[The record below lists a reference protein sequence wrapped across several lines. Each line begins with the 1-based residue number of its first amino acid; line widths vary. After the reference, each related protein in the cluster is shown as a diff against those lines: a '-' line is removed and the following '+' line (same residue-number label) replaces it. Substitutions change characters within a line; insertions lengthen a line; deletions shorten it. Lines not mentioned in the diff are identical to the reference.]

1 MSYMSDI
8 DILCQEAG
16 IDPDE
21 LEAYREEEAKK
32 GHTITNHVLPPYRAR
47 EGHMPRHAIM
57 SPPHFRYP

>member
-1 MSYMSDI
+1 MSDI

-32 GHTITNHVLPPYRAR
+32 GHTIGYEEAITAYRERDINGTNRTL
-47 EGHMPRHAIM
+47 
-57 SPPHFRYP
+57 

>member
-32 GHTITNHVLPPYRAR
+32 GHTVGYKEAITVFTPYRDFSKR
-47 EGHMPRHAIM
+47 
-57 SPPHFRYP
+57 